1 MLIRARGKTLS
12 QAVKENGY
20 KMTIHRLREWAFI
33 IENMYIVK
41 HNRAQTVEETKA
53 NAGRGLFVRKEL
65 RTELSGGALV

>member
-1 MLIRARGKTLS
+1 
-12 QAVKENGY
+12 
-20 KMTIHRLREWAFI
+20 MTIHRLREWAFI

-65 RTELSGGALV
+65 RTKLSGRALI